1 MGRARAGDRAR
12 RIHRCRR
19 PAEKL
24 QTASVGLCCSVKTV
38 VHAVFTDHADRIC
51 RSPERPDLPISK
63 EEACGHVIGSLCI
76 GELLAE
82 EGRKIGK
89 RVYNVRRGCR
99 RERALA
105 AIERDL
111 QTACAERLRATS
123 AESALKLPDH
133 RSVIVESKPVSAAA
147 AASKA
152 VDKLANLRVAAAR
165 AEAAVLPAEAAAA
178 AAKRRSDRAKAA
190 IDAVYALRFETAR
203 EWSLDEEEW
212 QAIQARHAQAE
223 EVKARLTAGRDT
235 RGCRRGEAG
244 ARSCSCQGGSACRA
258 RFAAGQSQEGA

>member
-123 AESALKLPDH
+123 PESALKLPDH
-133 RSVIVESKPVSAAA
+133 RSISSQTCARLPLVLRLLCCLLKRRQPLRSAAQIA
-147 AASKA
+147 PKQQSMRCMRSAS
-152 VDKLANLRVAAAR
+152 R
-165 AEAAVLPAEAAAA
+165 LPESGAST
-178 AAKRRSDRAKAA
+178 RRSGRPSKRA
-190 IDAVYALRFETAR
+190 
-203 EWSLDEEEW
+203 S
-212 QAIQARHAQAE
+212 
-223 EVKARLTAGRDT
+223 
-235 RGCRRGEAG
+235 
-244 ARSCSCQGGSACRA
+244 ARSMR
-258 RFAAGQSQEGA
+258 RRRR